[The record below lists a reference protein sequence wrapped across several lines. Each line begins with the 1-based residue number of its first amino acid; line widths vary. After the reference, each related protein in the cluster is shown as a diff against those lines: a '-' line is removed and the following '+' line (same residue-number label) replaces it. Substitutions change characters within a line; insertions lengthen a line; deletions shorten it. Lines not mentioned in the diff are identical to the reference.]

1 MRCPSRTDVPRLCHA
16 LTAKATPSWAHG
28 GATSS
33 ALCTTNRC
41 KAGSIA
47 VERGRNR
54 SPLRLLSSC
63 RPVKMIMAWG
73 GGCHALSCKWP
84 DNLHAFAWQFAC
96 NYRAIQLQLLDN
108 LVAIASQFAAIAQ
121 ITCVTKAR
129 NNVFMLVHTGVDG
142 RTPDGGFLVGK
153 RLFDVFN
160 AFG

>member
-1 MRCPSRTDVPRLCHA
+1 MQIVPFPTRYQSVYTNFDFSSFSRIV
-16 LTAKATPSWAHG
+16 
-28 GATSS
+28 
-33 ALCTTNRC
+33 
-41 KAGSIA
+41 
-47 VERGRNR
+47 
-54 SPLRLLSSC
+54 
-63 RPVKMIMAWG
+63 
-73 GGCHALSCKWP
+73 
-84 DNLHAFAWQFAC
+84 AWQFAC

-129 NNVFMLVHTGVDG
+129 NDVFMLVHTGVDG

>member
-16 LTAKATPSWAHG
+16 LTAKATPSWGHG

-33 ALCTTNRC
+33 ALCGINRC
-41 KAGSIA
+41 KAGSFA

-63 RPVKMIMAWG
+63 RPVKMIKAWD

-84 DNLHAFAWQFAC
+84 DNLHAFTMQSAC
-96 NYRAIQLQLLDN
+96 NYRAIQLQLPDN

-129 NNVFMLVHTGVDG
+129 NDVFMLVHAGVDG

-153 RLFDVFN
+153 RFFDVFN